1 MIRGSG
7 ILGDESD
14 PQFDG
19 RVVERVGVG
28 SQDAAKRRLRTRTD
42 RGTDLAIDLPRG
54 AYLRHGA
61 VLFDDGKRI
70 VVVERAPE
78 EALVVRFAG
87 ELDRSQLAAEAVA
100 LGHAFGN
107 QHVPLEIVDGDI
119 RLPLTT
125 SRDIALETIR
135 SLGLEGVEA
144 SFERVR
150 LGCDR
155 PLPRGHAHR

>member
-1 MIRGSG
+1 MLRGKN
-7 ILGDESD
+7 ILGDEGD
-14 PQFDG
+14 PKFDG
-19 RVVERVGVG
+19 RAVERVRVG
-28 SQDAAKRRLRTRTD
+28 SQDAGKRRLRAATD
-42 RGTDLAIDLPRG
+42 RGTDFAIDLPRG

-61 VLFDDGKRI
+61 VLFDDGQRI

-78 EALVVRFAG
+78 EALVLRFNDR
-87 ELDRSQLAAEAVA
+87 LDRERLAAEAVA

-107 QHVPLEIVDGDI
+107 QHVPLEIVDGNV

-144 SFERVR
+144 SFELVR

-155 PLPRGHAHR
+155 PLPRGHAH